1 MQSPGSNPGIPEQ
14 AEIEFKEQWNRA
26 KPGTKHKIGFLQLR
40 DGGRLAVF
48 PHREWDPPLEEG
60 RLCVLFPVRN
70 AAVAAPVGGIPEEE
84 RVEDEQSRAP
94 RQDRPDY
101 QDDADIRGDLDL
113 SDVPDDVRRNLA
125 ARIGRPLSKA
135 YAALNELDDLVQ
147 DLSPDYEAE

>member
-84 RVEDEQSRAP
+84 RVEDEQSPPPRHPRAP
-94 RQDRPDY
+94 YP
-101 QDDADIRGDLDL
+101 DDAGVQGDLDA
-113 SDVPDDVRRNLA
+113 SGVPEDVRRELA
-125 ARIGRPLSKA
+125 ARIGASLSRA
-135 YAALNELDDLVQ
+135 YDALNELDDLVQ

>member
-48 PHREWDPPLEEG
+48 PHREWNPPLDEK

-70 AAVAAPVGGIPEEE
+70 AAIAAPVGGIPAEE
-84 RVEDEQSRAP
+84 RVEDELPPAP
-94 RQDRPDY
+94 RHARTVY
-101 QDDADIRGDLDL
+101 RGDLDPL
-113 SDVPDDVRRNLA
+113 ADLDFADVPDEVRRDLA
-125 ARIGRPLSKA
+125 AHIGSKVSLVYDALS
-135 YAALNELDDLVQ
+135 ELDELVRS
-147 DLSPDYEAE
+147 LNPEHEVE

>member
-70 AAVAAPVGGIPEEE
+70 AAVAAPVGGIPEED
-84 RVEDEQSRAP
+84 RVEDEQSPPP
-94 RQDRPDY
+94 RHPRTPY
-101 QDDADIRGDLDL
+101 PDDADVQGDLDA
-113 SDVPDDVRRNLA
+113 SGMPEDVRRELA
-125 ARIGRPLSKA
+125 ARIGASLSRA
-135 YAALNELDDLVQ
+135 YDALNELDDLVQ

>member
-26 KPGTKHKIGFLQLR
+26 RPGTKHKIGFLQLR

-70 AAVAAPVGGIPEEE
+70 AAVAAPVGGIPEQE
-84 RVEDEQSRAP
+84 RVEDEQSPAP
-94 RQDRPDY
+94 RQGRTSY
-101 QDDADIRGDLDL
+101 ADDADLQGDADL
-113 SDVPDDVRRNLA
+113 SGVPEDVRRDLA
-125 ARIGRPLSKA
+125 ARIGSKMSLV
-135 YAALNELDDLVQ
+135 YDALNELDDLVQ
-147 DLSPDYEAE
+147 DLSPEYDAE

>member
-48 PHREWDPPLEEG
+48 PHREWDPPLEEK

-70 AAVAAPVGGIPEEE
+70 AAVAAPVGGVPIEE
-84 RVEDEQSRAP
+84 RVKDEQPPAP
-94 RQDRPDY
+94 RHGRATY
-101 QDDADIRGDLDL
+101 ADDADIQGDLDIGGL
-113 SDVPDDVRRNLA
+113 PEDVKRDLA
-125 ARIGRPLSKA
+125 ARIGSKVGLV
-135 YAALNELDDLVQ
+135 YDALNELDDLVQ
-147 DLSPDYEAE
+147 DLSPEYEVD